1 MHNSLIN
8 RFLILIIASVF
19 IWYFYP
25 KKQPIVEAPTMER
38 SIAVLAFDDQSPN
51 RDQEWLGDGMADEIL
66 NVLTQAEDLQVI
78 GKTSS
83 FSFKG
88 KDATI
93 KEIGAKLNVKTVLE
107 GSVSKIGDQ
116 LRITAQLIDV
126 DS

>member
-1 MHNSLIN
+1 
-8 RFLILIIASVF
+8 
-19 IWYFYP
+19 
-25 KKQPIVEAPTMER
+25 MER
-38 SIAVLAFDDQSPN
+38 SIAVRAFDDQSPN

-66 NVLTQAEDLQVI
+66 NVLTQAEDLKVI